1 MENNV
6 TDSNVV
12 NLLRWTVVIAN
23 LMQFVCIL
31 EHVHFACME
40 SRQIS

>member
-12 NLLRWTVVIAN
+12 NLLRRTVVIVS
-23 LMQFVCIL
+23 LMQFVRIL

-40 SRQIS
+40 SHQIS